1 MVSTRNEKEFAFLII
16 FDSHT
21 FPFSGKPDARDGGRN
36 TVQYKTDLL
45 VLL

>member
-1 MVSTRNEKEFAFLII
+1 MVSTRNEKDFAFLII

-21 FPFSGKPDARDGGRN
+21 FRFCGRPDARDGVKN
-36 TVQYKTDLL
+36 TVQYMTDLL